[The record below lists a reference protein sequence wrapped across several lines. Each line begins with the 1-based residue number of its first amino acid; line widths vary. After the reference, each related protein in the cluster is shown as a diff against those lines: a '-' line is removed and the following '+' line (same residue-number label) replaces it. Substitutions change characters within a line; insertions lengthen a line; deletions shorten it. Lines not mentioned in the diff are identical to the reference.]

1 MKKNQQ
7 IRNSTAEFLI
17 FAMQGDAE
25 GIEVRLED
33 DTVWLTQQMLAELYG
48 TTKQNISLHILN
60 IYEEEEELSRES
72 TVKDFLTV
80 RKEGNRT
87 VSRNIEY
94 YNLDMIIAVGYR
106 VNSKRA
112 TQFRKWATSTLKEY
126 ITKGYAINEKM
137 LKSKQEQIQT
147 LQSTLNLLTRS
158 IENQIETVD
167 DAQNVAKI
175 LDNFAK
181 GLNLLDNFD
190 HKTLDIKGSTEKE
203 AVIIPK
209 KEYLEIINKMKSEF
223 ASDVFGVPK
232 DGSFASSIN
241 QIYQTFDGKDCYP
254 SLEEKAA
261 TLLYLITKNH
271 SFSDGNKRIA
281 ASCFLYFLDKNN
293 MLYKNN
299 FPIIDSSALF
309 ALTLLI
315 AESKP
320 EEMDIMK
327 QIVISVLN
335 K

>member
-1 MKKNQQ
+1 MEKDFQKGE
-7 IRNSTAEFLI
+7 IVIYTSEDGSVSLDTK
-17 FAMQGDAE
+17 
-25 GIEVRLED
+25 LENE
-33 DTVWLTQQMLAELYG
+33 TIWLTQDMMTKLFE
-48 TTKQNISLHILN
+48 TTKQNISLHINN
-60 IYEEEEELSRES
+60 IYKDEELDKTS

-147 LQSTLNLLTRS
+147 LQSTLNLLRRS
-158 IENQIETVD
+158 IENQIQTVD

-190 HKTLDIKGSTEKE
+190 HKTLDSKGSTEKV
-203 AVIIPK
+203 AVIIPEQ
-209 KEYLEIINKMKSEF
+209 EYLEIIDKMKSDF

-293 MLYKNN
+293 MLYVNDL
-299 FPIIDSSALF
+299 PIIDASALF